1 MVPTKARDWFPSW
14 SGVRVQALEHSN
26 LLLWGLLLEATTPAR
41 LRKFNFLRRKTA
53 TKVYR
58 KVHPSSLHL
67 KKKDYMIKTSFFL
80 KKKKNQCSEYAF
92 FFLKITIKIFKEI
105 LHRQIVWHIYDFL
118 FWTVCHTVS
127 HGRPM
132 LRENTRPASLLPA
145 SGCFSSK
152 HLSLQNPLPAGHRLT
167 SKAECNALDVNVGF
181 TCQNQPTT
189 CSSLKDTYHGF
200 TVTTT

>member
-1 MVPTKARDWFPSW
+1 MVPTKACDWFPSW
-14 SGVRVQALEHSN
+14 SGVRVQALEHSS

-53 TKVYR
+53 TKVYS

-67 KKKDYMIKTSFFL
+67 KKDYMIKTSFFL
-80 KKKKNQCSEYAF
+80 KKNNALSMYF
-92 FFLKITIKIFKEI
+92 FKKITIKIFKEI
-105 LHRQIVWHIYDFL
+105 LHRQIVWHINDFL
-118 FWTVCHTVS
+118 FWIVCHTVS

-152 HLSLQNPLPAGHRLT
+152 HLSL
-167 SKAECNALDVNVGF
+167 
-181 TCQNQPTT
+181 
-189 CSSLKDTYHGF
+189 
-200 TVTTT
+200 